1 MYASSDGIMKTLHA
15 CHNKVI
21 KDRLLKEVVLEPIL
35 TMEAEACAER
45 FMWTFVRYH
54 GWPKDIM
61 SDRGGN

>member
-1 MYASSDGIMKTLHA
+1 MDFITSLPESGGCTYIW
-15 CHNKVI
+15 VI
-21 KDRLLKEVVLEPIL
+21 KDRLSKEVVLEPMA